1 MVHWLPPESYAHR
14 IPLPMHD
21 AAGASHPRRHQ
32 FIPRLLAHSH
42 QATGGSLGFVRL
54 VAINTPIPSR
64 TITPTTIQ
72 VVGTFSRYAA
82 NDSPTM
88 RMRNPI
94 KYVENEDT
102 VQSC

>member
-1 MVHWLPPESYAHR
+1 M
-14 IPLPMHD
+14 
-21 AAGASHPRRHQ
+21 
-32 FIPRLLAHSH
+32 
-42 QATGGSLGFVRL
+42 VRL
-54 VAINTPIPSR
+54 VAIRTPSPSK

-82 NDSPTM
+82 NDSPMM
-88 RMRNPI
+88 RMTNPI